1 MMQASRRGLL
11 TLVIILLGV
20 QACAQPRAQPPSPD
34 EPQPRAPDLTGR
46 AVMVLPA
53 QPAPAARRDR
63 VSGEVITG
71 FDAELAYWLEER
83 APRVRWTFAPELRR
97 TLARNAML
105 NIDVDAL
112 AVGSFHRAQVRNIGD
127 PLLGD
132 LRRLG
137 AVVDARLALVPVA
150 INYVEQAE
158 GARGEAAFALIDT
171 YGGRVVWYGV
181 VAGDAGPIDDS
192 ETAASLARAAARALV
207 P

>member
-1 MMQASRRGLL
+1 MRRFRGRWSIPLL
-11 TLVIILLGV
+11 IVFAT
-20 QACAQPRAQPPSPD
+20 QACAHARTQSPSAD

-63 VSGEVITG
+63 LSGEVITG

-97 TLARNAML
+97 ALARNAML

-150 INYVEQAE
+150 VNYVEQAE
-158 GARGEAAFALIDT
+158 GGRGEAAFALIDT
-171 YGGRVVWYGV
+171 YGGRVLWYGV
-181 VAGDAGPIDDS
+181 VAGDAGPVGDS